1 MTKEIKGNIHSYSK
15 EKLKLQKNRT
25 LRREIKYL
33 IIIILIVIL
42 VWLVIK

>member
-15 EKLKLQKNRT
+15 EKLKLQKNRI